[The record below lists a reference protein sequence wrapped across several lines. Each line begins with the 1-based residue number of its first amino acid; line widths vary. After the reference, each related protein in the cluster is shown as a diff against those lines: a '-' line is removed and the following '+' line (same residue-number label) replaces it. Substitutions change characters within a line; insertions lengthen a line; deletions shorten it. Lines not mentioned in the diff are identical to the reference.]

1 MFYVICCQVT
11 MRWWNDLWLNE
22 GFASWMEYKGVEHLQ
37 PDWRMME
44 QFWAAKLLPALHLD
58 SLASSHPISVPV
70 RDPKE
75 IEAIF
80 DTISYKK
87 GSSIIHMLESFLGE
101 AELRAGLKQYLSQHR

>member
-1 MFYVICCQVT
+1 MYCETVNISVKLARLAFYQKSHVFILQLPKKQF
-11 MRWWNDLWLNE
+11 RY
-22 GFASWMEYKGVEHLQ
+22 ASEFTTRAEL
-37 PDWRMME
+37 E
-44 QFWAAKLLPALHLD
+44 ALALDLD
-58 SLASSHPISVPV
+58 SLTTSHPVSVDV
-70 RDPKE
+70 DDPKE